1 MLIAIVILLVAG
13 ISVYE
18 YLSSKSWQQVTSTER
33 NDIVF
38 EDRNHEYGAYQIRRN
53 YSRNLLLV
61 MAGVIL
67 FIGTTFGIYK
77 FIMTLPEEKP
87 KESPLDLTTFAV
99 DAPMDKEDIVE
110 PLEPEIPPMEKT
122 IQFLPPVVTDDE
134 VDTPPA
140 TVDEL
145 EDTKAS
151 NITNENEG
159 DPFAKVDPTPPKPK
173 EEKVEKKEEVIY
185 DIVDEAADFPGGRAA
200 LLKYLSENIK
210 YPQTAVE
217 MGLQGKCYLQFVVSE
232 NGFISNVKVKKG
244 VTDCPECDQEAI
256 RVVKGMPKWAP
267 GKVNGKAVNSTFSLP
282 VSFKLN

>member
-1 MLIAIVILLVAG
+1 MLITIVILLVAG
-13 ISVYE
+13 ISLYE

-33 NDIVF
+33 NEIVF
-38 EDRNHEYGAYQIRRN
+38 EDRNHEYGAYQIRTN
-53 YSRNLLLV
+53 YSRNLILV

-77 FIMTLPEEKP
+77 LIMNLPKEKP
-87 KESPLDLTTFAV
+87 QEVPLDLSSFAM
-99 DAPMDKEDIVE
+99 DAPLEEEIIE

-134 VDTPPA
+134 VDTPPPIQSDLEKT
-140 TVDEL
+140 TVSD
-145 EDTKAS
+145 K
-151 NITNENEG
+151 TNENEG

-173 EEKVEKKEEVIY
+173 EEKIEKEKEIIY
-185 DIVDEAADFPGGRAA
+185 DIVDEPAEPPGGMAA
-200 LLKYLSENIK
+200 LKKYLAENIK

-217 MGLQGKCYLQFVVSE
+217 MGLEGKCYLQFVVSE
-232 NGFISNVKVKKG
+232 NGYISNVKIKKG

-256 RVVKGMPKWAP
+256 RVVKGMPKWTP
-267 GKVNGKAVNSTFSLP
+267 GKINGKAVNSTFSLP

>member
-1 MLIAIVILLVAG
+1 MLITIVILLVAG
-13 ISVYE
+13 ISIYE
-18 YLSSKSWQQVTSTER
+18 YLSSKSWQQVTSSER

-38 EDRNHEYGAYQIRRN
+38 EERNHEYGAYQIRSN
-53 YSRNLLLV
+53 YSRNLILV
-61 MAGVIL
+61 MAGVVL

-77 FIMTLPEEKP
+77 LIMNLPEEKP
-87 KESPLDLTTFAV
+87 KEVPLDLTAFAV
-99 DAPMDKEDIVE
+99 DAPLEEEIIE

-122 IQFLPPVVTDDE
+122 VQFLPPVVTDDE
-134 VDTPPA
+134 VTTPPPTQA
-140 TVDEL
+140 DL

-151 NITNENEG
+151 TTTNENEG

-185 DIVDEAADFPGGRAA
+185 DIVDEPAEPPGGMAA
-200 LLKYLSENIK
+200 LKRYLAENIK

-217 MGLQGKCYLQFVVSE
+217 MGLEGKCYLQFVVSE
-232 NGFISNVKVKKG
+232 NGYISNVRVKKG

-256 RVVKGMPKWAP
+256 RVVKSMPKWTP

>member
-1 MLIAIVILLVAG
+1 MLITIVILLVAG
-13 ISVYE
+13 ISLYE
-18 YLSSKSWQQVTSTER
+18 YLSSKTWQQVTSTER

-38 EDRNHEYGAYQIRRN
+38 EDRNHEYGAYQLRKN

-77 FIMTLPEEKP
+77 LIMNLPEEKP
-87 KESPLDLTTFAV
+87 KETPLDLTAFAV

-134 VDTPPA
+134 VSNPPPLQS
-140 TVDEL
+140 EL

-151 NITNENEG
+151 TTTNENEG

-173 EEKVEKKEEVIY
+173 EEKIEKEKEIIY
-185 DIVDEAADFPGGRAA
+185 DIVDESADFPGGRAA

-256 RVVKGMPKWAP
+256 RVVKGMPKWTP

>member
-1 MLIAIVILLVAG
+1 MLITIVILVVAG
-13 ISVYE
+13 ISLYE
-18 YLSSKSWQQVTSTER
+18 YLSSRTWQQVTSTER

-38 EDRNHEYGAYQIRRN
+38 EERNLEYGAYQIRKN

-77 FIMTLPEEKP
+77 LIMNLPQEKP
-87 KESPLDLTTFAV
+87 KEVPLDLTAFAV
-99 DAPMDKEDIVE
+99 DAPMDKEEIIE

-145 EDTKAS
+145 QDTKAS
-151 NITNENEG
+151 TMTNENEG
-159 DPFAKVDPTPPKPK
+159 DPFAKIDPTPPKPK
-173 EEKVEKKEEVIY
+173 EEKVEKKEEIIY
-185 DIVDEAADFPGGRAA
+185 DIVDENADFPGGRAA

-217 MGLQGKCYLQFVVSE
+217 MGIQGKSYLQFVVSE

-256 RVVKGMPKWAP
+256 RVIKGMPKWTP

>member
-1 MLIAIVILLVAG
+1 MLITIVILLVAG
-13 ISVYE
+13 ISLYE
-18 YLSSKSWQQVTSTER
+18 YLSSKSWQQVTSVER

-38 EDRNHEYGAYQIRRN
+38 EDRNHEYGAYQIRTN
-53 YSRNLLLV
+53 YSRNLILV

-77 FIMTLPEEKP
+77 LIMNLPKEKP
-87 KESPLDLTTFAV
+87 QEVPLDLSSFAM
-99 DAPMDKEDIVE
+99 DAPLEEEIIE

-134 VDTPPA
+134 VDTPPPIQSDLEKT
-140 TVDEL
+140 TVSD
-145 EDTKAS
+145 K
-151 NITNENEG
+151 TNENEG

-173 EEKVEKKEEVIY
+173 EEKIEKEKEIIY
-185 DIVDEAADFPGGRAA
+185 DIVDEPAEPPGGMAA
-200 LLKYLSENIK
+200 LKKYLAENIK

-217 MGLQGKCYLQFVVSE
+217 MGLEGKCYLQFVVSE
-232 NGFISNVKVKKG
+232 NGYISNVKIKKG

-256 RVVKGMPKWAP
+256 RVVKGMPKWTP
-267 GKVNGKAVNSTFSLP
+267 GKINGKAVNSTFSLP

>member
-1 MLIAIVILLVAG
+1 MLITIVILLVAG
-13 ISVYE
+13 ISLYE
-18 YLSSKSWQQVTSTER
+18 YLSSKSWQQVTSAER
-33 NDIVF
+33 NEIVF
-38 EDRNHEYGAYQIRRN
+38 EERNHEYGAYQIRSN
-53 YSRNLLLV
+53 YSRNLILV
-61 MAGVIL
+61 MAGVVL

-77 FIMTLPEEKP
+77 LIMNLPEEKP
-87 KESPLDLTTFAV
+87 KEVPLDLTAFAV
-99 DAPMDKEDIVE
+99 DAPMEEEEIIE

-134 VDTPPA
+134 VTTPPPIQS
-140 TVDEL
+140 DL

-151 NITNENEG
+151 DKTNENEG

-173 EEKVEKKEEVIY
+173 EEKIEKEKEIIY
-185 DIVDEAADFPGGRAA
+185 DIVDEPAEPNGGMAA
-200 LLKYLSENIK
+200 LKKYLAENIK

-232 NGFISNVKVKKG
+232 NGYISNVKVKKG

-256 RVVKGMPKWAP
+256 RVVKGMPRWTP
-267 GKVNGKAVNSTFSLP
+267 GKINGKAVNSTFSLP